1 MRSFLHTRSFYNDQ
15 IRPWV
20 GKPVIKVLTGM
31 RRVGKS
37 CVLRQIEPLL
47 RGHGIPQKRILF
59 IDKEDLAFD
68 DIRDHRHLA
77 AWIRKR
83 APAGRAALLVDEVQ
97 EIDGWE
103 RVVNSCLKEGRF
115 DIYVTG
121 SNARMLSSDLATLLS
136 GRYVEIPIL
145 PLSLPE
151 FLQFQ
156 SEPTARA
163 RELFPV
169 YLRYGGLPALQ
180 QLSDDEQSRYQYLS
194 SVFDTIVLKDV
205 ITRHE
210 VRNVPL
216 FRNICRFAFDNT
228 GQLFSAKRVADYL
241 KSQRLVVTVDT
252 VQRYVGYLC
261 DAFVFHRL
269 RRYDLRGKRHLEINE
284 KYYPGDIG
292 LRHAV
297 LGYRDDAI
305 NGMLETL
312 VHQELVRRGYTVS
325 VGKLG
330 SREIDFVADRGKER
344 LYVQVAYLM
353 PTAETREREF
363 RVLEEVPDNHPKLV
377 LSLDPVAVEHPGGIR
392 HAHVVDFLIAAGAA
406 TTPRSRGG

>member
-1 MRSFLHTRSFYNDQ
+1 MNNVFHTRNFYNER
-15 IRPWV
+15 IRPWI

-37 CVLRQIEPLL
+37 CVLRQVASLL
-47 RGHGIPQKRILF
+47 HAGGLPKKRILF
-59 IDKEDLAFD
+59 VDKEDLAFD
-68 DIRDHRHLA
+68 QIRDHRHLA
-77 AWIRKR
+77 AWIKKM
-83 APAGRAALLVDEVQ
+83 APSGRAALLVDEVQ
-97 EIDGWE
+97 EIAGWE

-136 GRYVEIPIL
+136 GRHVEIPIF

-151 FLQFQ
+151 FLLFQ
-156 SEPTARA
+156 GEPAALA
-163 RELFPV
+163 RERFPA

-180 QLSDDEQSRYQYLS
+180 QLSDDEHSRYQYLS
-194 SVFDTIVLKDV
+194 SVFDTIVLKD
-205 ITRHE
+205 IIARHE

-216 FRNICRFAFDNT
+216 FQNICRFAFDNA

-241 KSQRLVVTVDT
+241 KNQRLAVTVDT

-261 DAFVFHRL
+261 DAFVFYRV
-269 RRYDLRGKRHLEINE
+269 RRFDLRGKRHLEINE

-297 LGYRDDAI
+297 LGYRQDAI

-312 VHQELVRRGYTVS
+312 IFQELLRRGYAVS
-325 VGKLG
+325 IGKLG
-330 SREIDFVADRGKER
+330 SKEIDFVADRGKER

-353 PTAETREREF
+353 PTAETRDREF
-363 RVLEEVPDNHPKLV
+363 RVLEEVRDNHSKLV
-377 LSLDPVAVEHPGGIR
+377 LSLDPVAVEHTGGIR
-392 HAHVVDFLIAAGAA
+392 HAHVVDFLMGA
-406 TTPRSRGG
+406 

>member
-1 MRSFLHTRSFYNDQ
+1 MDMNSFLHTRTFYDGRIQ
-15 IRPWV
+15 PWV

-37 CVLRQIEPLL
+37 CVLRQAASLL
-47 RGHGIPQKRILF
+47 HTAGLPHKRILF
-59 IDKEDLAFD
+59 VDKEDQAFD
-68 DIRDHRHLA
+68 EIRDHRHLA
-77 AWIRKR
+77 AWIKKR
-83 APAGRAALLVDEVQ
+83 APSGRAALLVDEVQ
-97 EIDGWE
+97 EIEGWE

-136 GRYVEIPIL
+136 GRYVEIPIF

-156 SEPTARA
+156 AEPPARA
-163 RELFPV
+163 QDLFPAF
-169 YLRYGGLPALQ
+169 LRYGGLPALQ
-180 QLSDDEQSRYQYLS
+180 QLSDDEHSRYQYLS
-194 SVFDTIVLKDV
+194 SVFDTIVLKD
-205 ITRHE
+205 IIARHE

-216 FRNICRFAFDNT
+216 FQNICRFAFDNA

-241 KSQRLVVTVDT
+241 KSQRLAVTVDT
-252 VQRYVGYLC
+252 VQRYMGYLC
-261 DAFVFHRL
+261 DAFVFHRV
-269 RRYDLRGKRHLEINE
+269 RRFDLRGKRHLEIND

-297 LGYRDDAI
+297 LGYRQDAI

-312 VHQELVRRGYTVS
+312 VFQELLRRGYTVS

-330 SREIDFVADRGKER
+330 AKEIDFVADRGKER

-353 PTAETREREF
+353 PTADTREREF
-363 RVLEEVPDNHPKLV
+363 VVLEDVRDNHPKLV

-392 HAHVVDFLIAAGAA
+392 HAHIVDFLMEG
-406 TTPRSRGG
+406 